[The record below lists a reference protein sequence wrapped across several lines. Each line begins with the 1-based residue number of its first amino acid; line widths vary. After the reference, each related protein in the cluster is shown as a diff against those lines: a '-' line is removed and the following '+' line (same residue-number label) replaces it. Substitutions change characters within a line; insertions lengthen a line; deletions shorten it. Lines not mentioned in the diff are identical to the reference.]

1 MNDLE
6 KDGTPAVIKPI
17 PEGEVSFIFCKIKGK
32 RSDVQT
38 FIDCGCNCAIARD
51 GVPQQEFRSC
61 MIRKGP
67 IPIDIATDI
76 KVKARG
82 EWGTQAVKCLTVD
95 KVTAD
100 MPEMRL
106 RKFLSKVKSENKDH
120 RDINNIASLQVPEV
134 LGGCVDLIL
143 RIKFVNVYPELVLSL
158 PNYQISMFTQKV
170 LKSSRHTRR
179 DIF

>member
-32 RSDVQT
+32 KSDVQT

-76 KVKARG
+76 KVEARG
-82 EWGTQAVKCLTVD
+82 EWGTLLPLADGSYQAVKCLTVD

-143 RIKFVNVYPELVLSL
+143 GIKFVNVIQS
-158 PNYQISMFTQKV
+158 
-170 LKSSRHTRR
+170 
-179 DIF
+179 